1 LADADKLIS
10 QRSMKES
17 TDIEYLENFILSNP
31 ELDKL
36 ENLLS
41 EFNIFETLNLEHV
54 EIRHSN
60 ILAWLLNPNENH
72 GLSSY
77 FLRQFL
83 KFIVSANRSYFET
96 SNLSLF
102 DFELFKYRNVE
113 VRREWNNI
121 DILISI
127 SEDDK
132 KLVVAIENKIKTSEH
147 SGQLQRYRSIIG
159 KEFKD
164 FTQLYIFLTP
174 ENIIPSDD
182 AWIPFNYDIVAD
194 LLDDLIKYKKSI
206 LHPNIHSFILQ
217 YQIIL
222 RRYIVGSSEVEKI
235 AKEIYKKHKRALDI
249 IFQYKPDIYSDIS
262 GYLQGKLKDQKNII
276 FDSSA
281 KTLIRF
287 TTTEIDTK
295 VEQIGEGWTKSKRI
309 LLFEFSLYDF
319 RVVLRLIIGPGD
331 SDSRKEFHDFFLKD
345 KKIFKLADR
354 KVGTKFYTVYQKEFL
369 HKRDFEDDDS
379 EVMQKKLEKKFNEF
393 IDNDL
398 QSIHTHFQNHWN

>member
-1 LADADKLIS
+1 MAGTDKFTS

-41 EFNIFETLNLEHV
+41 EFNIFETLNLEQV

-96 SNLSLF
+96 SSLSLF

-127 SEDDK
+127 SEDNK

-147 SGQLQRYRSIIG
+147 SGQLQCYRSIIR

-182 AWIPFNYDIVAD
+182 AWIPFSYDIVAD
-194 LLDDLIKYKKSI
+194 LLDDLIKHKKSI
-206 LHPNIHSFILQ
+206 LHPNIHSFISQ

-222 RRYIVGSSEVEKI
+222 RRYIVGSSELEKI
-235 AKEIYKKHKRALDI
+235 AKEIYKKHERALDI

-276 FDSSA
+276 IDTVG

-287 TTTEIDTK
+287 IATEIDIK
-295 VEQIGEGWTKSKRI
+295 VEHIGEGWTKSKRI
-309 LLFEFSLYDF
+309 LLFAFSLYDF

-331 SDSRKEFHDFFLKD
+331 SDYRKKFHDFFLED

-354 KVGTKFYTVYQKEFL
+354 KFSTKFHTVYKKEFL
-369 HKRDFEDDDS
+369 RKKDFDDDL
-379 EVMQKKLEKKFNEF
+379 EEMQKKLEKKFNEF
-393 IDNDL
+393 IENDL
-398 QSIHTHFQNHWN
+398 QSIHTHFQDHWN